1 MRVAL
6 WSIGPTREAW
16 LREGIELYRERLPR
30 LAPFEY
36 REIPSPKL
44 RGASR
49 TDADAHRQ
57 AEAALVE
64 GKLGATDR
72 LFLFD
77 ERGRRLTSRALADYL
92 ERLQHGGG
100 SRIVLL
106 IGGAYGFGDGIKRRA
121 EGTIRLSDLTLTHQM
136 ARLLALEQLY
146 RAYSI
151 LRGLPYHND

>member
-1 MRVAL
+1 MRVEL
-6 WSIGPTREAW
+6 WSVGPTKETW
-16 LREGIELYRERLPR
+16 LRAGIEEYSRRLPR
-30 LAPFEY
+30 LTPFEY
-36 REIPSPKL
+36 REIPLPKL

-49 TDADAHRQ
+49 TDAEAHRQ

-64 GKLGATDR
+64 GKLGPSDR

-77 ERGRRLTSRALADYL
+77 ERGRRLTSRGLAEYI

-106 IGGAYGFGDGIKRRA
+106 IGGAYGFGDSLKLRA
-121 EGTIRLSDLTLTHQM
+121 EGAIRLSDLTLTHQM